1 MSGSLLVNVS
11 TLFCVLVT
19 LCAFTFTAV
28 WNLQTGHCYEK
39 LKFRHHNPI
48 LCVKIDKALV
58 MSSCDKGLVKMW
70 GMETASLL
78 KVRWS
83 VLCQVNVFIDLFTQK
98 ASISIFSGV
107 LSSGQKKRCTVN
119 SNKGTWNWVSHF
131 SRFRFECFLSEM
143 DTVLPHQSP
152 CLPGN
157 RCPPELCKVS
167 VLRPVAHPV
176 RWF

>member
-1 MSGSLLVNVS
+1 MAGVVSMSGSFLENVS

-19 LCAFTFTAV
+19 LCAFTSTAV
-28 WNLQTGHCYEK
+28 WNLQTGRCYEK

-83 VLCQVNVFIDLFTQK
+83 VLCHVNVFIDL
-98 ASISIFSGV
+98 
-107 LSSGQKKRCTVN
+107 LHKRNPYLYFQESYLV
-119 SNKGTWNWVSHF
+119 
-131 SRFRFECFLSEM
+131 
-143 DTVLPHQSP
+143 
-152 CLPGN
+152 
-157 RCPPELCKVS
+157 
-167 VLRPVAHPV
+167 V
-176 RWF
+176 RRKYVQ